1 MKSRVLNVSEH
12 AQREVTPALRWRE
25 LIAKAGELWLLR
37 KTHNTLF
44 PLTEGRPPHPAWPAP
59 AVHAFSPNSRC
70 VCVCMCVCVCT
81 RACMLSSVQLSVTP
95 WTVACLA
102 LLFMGFSRQGYWS
115 RLPCP
120 APRDLPRPR
129 SEPKSPV
136 LATSTIF
143 GEVSPQMEKKETQDL
158 EGGRCCHQ
166 DRGKPGAALRFW

>member
-1 MKSRVLNVSEH
+1 MLNVSEH

-81 RACMLSSVQLSVTP
+81 RACMLSSLQLSVTP

-102 LLFMGFSRQGYWS
+102 FCSWDSPGKDTGVGCHALLQG
-115 RLPCP
+115 
-120 APRDLPRPR
+120 
-129 SEPKSPV
+129 
-136 LATSTIF
+136 IF
-143 GEVSPQMEKKETQDL
+143 PDQGVSPSLLCWPLAPSLGKSAPKWRRKKP
-158 EGGRCCHQ
+158 
-166 DRGKPGAALRFW
+166 KI